1 MKLFQL
7 DPTRDIRWR
16 EFLEFNPSA
25 SIFHSVGWLNALQST
40 YGYRP
45 VAFTT
50 SPPNQELKNGL
61 VCCEVNSWITG
72 RRLVSLPFSDHCEP
86 LFTAAA
92 DLIFLFQ
99 SLQAQLKS
107 QNWKYFEVRPVF
119 WNLGQL
125 NESTGF
131 IPGRKYFL
139 HILNLFRG
147 LEEVFGNLD
156 KDSVQRRVRHAE
168 RAGLTESFG
177 TSEKLLKAFYALFVA
192 TRGRHQVPPMPYLW
206 FQNLIKSQGEALEIR
221 VAFMDETPIAAILTL
236 RFRDVLYYKY
246 GCSDVK
252 FNNLG
257 AMPWLLW
264 RAISNAKGEGAN
276 TFDMGRTE
284 EDNVGLLTFK
294 NHWVPHPNQLIYWR
308 YPHASSFDSI
318 DSWKLKF
325 AKKLFSQMPV
335 SLLTLAGRLIYRHI
349 G

>member
-7 DPTRDIRWR
+7 DPTQDARWK
-16 EFLEFNPSA
+16 EFLEANSRA
-25 SIFHSVGWLNALQST
+25 SIFHSVGWLSALQTT
-40 YGYRP
+40 YGYKP

-86 LFTAAA
+86 LFASAA
-92 DLIFLFQ
+92 DLIFLIQ
-99 SLQAQLKS
+99 SLQSQLES
-107 QNWKYFEVRPVF
+107 QGWKYFEVRPVF

-125 NESTGF
+125 GESTGF
-131 IPGRKYFL
+131 IPARKYFL
-139 HILNLFRG
+139 HILNLIG
-147 LEEVFGNLD
+147 HVGVLFGNLD
-156 KDSVQRRVRHAE
+156 KGSVQRRVRHAD
-168 RAGLTESFG
+168 RVGLTESRG
-177 TSEKLLKAFYALFVA
+177 TSEILLKEFYGLFVT

-221 VAFMDETPIAAILTL
+221 VAHMDKTPIAAILTL

-264 RAISNAKGEGAN
+264 RAILNAKDEGAN
-276 TFDMGRTE
+276 AFDMGRTE
-284 EDNVGLLTFK
+284 EDNAGLLTFK
-294 NHWVPHPNQLIYWR
+294 NHWVPQPNHLVYWR
-308 YPHASSFDSI
+308 FPHSSPFDSI
-318 DSWKLKF
+318 DSWELKF
-325 AKKLFSQMPV
+325 AKKIFSQMPAG
-335 SLLTLAGRLIYRHI
+335 LLTVAGKLIYRHI